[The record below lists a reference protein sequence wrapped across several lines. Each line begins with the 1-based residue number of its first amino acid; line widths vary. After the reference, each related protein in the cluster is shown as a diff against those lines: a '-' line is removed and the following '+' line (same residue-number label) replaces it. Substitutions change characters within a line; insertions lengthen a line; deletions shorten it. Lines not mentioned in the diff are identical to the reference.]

1 MASKTAIN
9 LLFNDIL
16 YYLFI
21 ACFDCKIGVF
31 QQTVERVYYILKATF
46 VLILTFSFVFLSS
59 NVNKERIIIIKLSL
73 YFQKRKLVNG
83 IFLIFQGTENLKN
96 FLYFRK

>member
-59 NVNKERIIIIKLSL
+59 NINKERIIIIKLSL
-73 YFQKRKLVNG
+73 YFQKRKLLNG
-83 IFLIFQGTENLKN
+83 TF
-96 FLYFRK
+96 